1 MTAIPSPAPFT
12 APAGATHVDDSRLA
26 TRANLD
32 QAAARFESLFIGMM
46 LKSARA
52 ASLGDGLLDSE
63 AMTQFRDMQDVHMAE
78 TMAHRMPI
86 GIGRALADFLA
97 RGRPDLAGATGGEDM
112 AARETGG

>member
-1 MTAIPSPAPFT
+1 MTGLAPLPSPPIT
-12 APAGATHVDDSRLA
+12 GGATPADGSRLA

-32 QAAARFESLFIGMM
+32 QAAARFEALFIGMM

-78 TMAHRMPI
+78 TMANRMPI

-97 RGRPDLAGATGGEDM
+97 QRRPDLAENAGGDGAGGK
-112 AARETGG
+112 ETGG